1 MLEVALLNML
11 MFTCVDVGGSSIG
24 HVDVGR
30 GAWWSVLGV
39 SRSCLVVHVVA
50 APPVLIR

>member
-1 MLEVALLNML
+1 
-11 MFTCVDVGGSSIG
+11 MFTCVDVGGSSIR

-30 GAWWSVLGV
+30 GTWRSILGV